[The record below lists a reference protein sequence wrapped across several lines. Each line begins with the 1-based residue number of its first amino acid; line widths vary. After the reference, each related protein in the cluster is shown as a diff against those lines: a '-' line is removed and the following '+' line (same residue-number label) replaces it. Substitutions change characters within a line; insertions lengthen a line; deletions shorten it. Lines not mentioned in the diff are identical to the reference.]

1 MAEGAGFE
9 GLLREA
15 LAPVEPPEHL
25 VTRLESTL
33 KSISEMAVEELEA
46 WELSA
51 MKDPRNWLRPAAAL
65 VLGTGAGAGLVV
77 LRARRR
83 QPQTGLSSASDAAA
97 KALRDVESQARRLL
111 SRR

>member
-1 MAEGAGFE
+1 MTEEAGFE

-25 VTRLESTL
+25 SVQLEKTL
-33 KSISEMAVEELEA
+33 QSISEMAAGELEA

-51 MKDPRNWLRPAAAL
+51 MRDPRNWLRPAAAL
-65 VLGTGAGAGLVV
+65 VLGSGAGAGLVL

-83 QPQTGLSSASDAAA
+83 KPQPGIRGAGDAAGR
-97 KALRDVESQARRLL
+97 ALRDFEEQARRLL
-111 SRR
+111 PRR